1 MLRLLMWAQHFYFR
15 FSNTAAIIGAP
26 TKAVTLLTG
35 KAPSKPGRRERMQQR
50 RVREMPETRVA
61 GISQRWSEVRK
72 TARARCGTASP
83 TNIIGPQYAVTTA
96 ARSPDEIITIMR
108 ERRMFNPRFRA

>member
-1 MLRLLMWAQHFYFR
+1 MKRLLPIYFR
-15 FSNTAAIIGAP
+15 FRSTAAIIGAP
-26 TKAVTLLTG
+26 TNAVTLLTG
-35 KAPSKPGRRERMQQR
+35 KAPSKPGRRDKMQQR
-50 RVREMPETRVA
+50 RVSDIPLINVA

-96 ARSPDEIITIMR
+96 ASNPDERITIMR
-108 ERRMFNPRFRA
+108 ERLMFNPRFRA